1 MNMTHN
7 RGDYLFLFICF
18 MLAYLADLSFMQGRI
33 GLSYLVFISVF
44 YLVIF
49 IRFRFTFNHRRIGLL
64 LSAVIWLLSST
75 FLLYDNE
82 FFLQINVILI
92 PLLVLIHLVLI
103 TQPNTF
109 VWETPHF
116 IQIVLKKL
124 SRAVTYNKT
133 FIVRIFKRVTEGRS
147 EKKVQLLYR
156 VFVGCLI
163 AFPILSVV
171 IVLLM
176 KADDVFYKLVWDL
189 PQFMLNVN
197 LGETIFRM
205 IFIVFV
211 GFLFFGIIQLL
222 AKERNL
228 TEVKEHTVKQKAF
241 SLDSVTVMTVLIL
254 LNTVYLFFLAIQ
266 FPYILSDKLMDGLTY
281 AEFARKGF
289 YELLTVVV
297 INWTILF
304 ITLRRTTYR
313 TKQLKLVTKVL
324 YSLLIGLST
333 VLLVS
338 AFSRLSLYES
348 IYGFTLA
355 RFMAHAFMIYLF
367 VIFAYTFMRVWLER
381 LALLHFYVI
390 FGLIFYTGLNMMN
403 VNQFIVDQN
412 IERFKETEDIDAE
425 YLASLSF
432 TGWTGLVEIDQLVDD
447 PVVKAELE
455 MSKCLVQH
463 DYYKNW
469 QSYNFARERFVNL
482 VEETYGPD
490 GLACQ
495 TEDD

>member
-1 MNMTHN
+1 
-7 RGDYLFLFICF
+7 
-18 MLAYLADLSFMQGRI
+18 
-33 GLSYLVFISVF
+33 
-44 YLVIF
+44 
-49 IRFRFTFNHRRIGLL
+49 
-64 LSAVIWLLSST
+64 
-75 FLLYDNE
+75 
-82 FFLQINVILI
+82 
-92 PLLVLIHLVLI
+92 
-103 TQPNTF
+103 
-109 VWETPHF
+109 
-116 IQIVLKKL
+116 
-124 SRAVTYNKT
+124 
-133 FIVRIFKRVTEGRS
+133 
-147 EKKVQLLYR
+147 
-156 VFVGCLI
+156 
-163 AFPILSVV
+163 
-171 IVLLM
+171 
-176 KADDVFYKLVWDL
+176 
-189 PQFMLNVN
+189 
-197 LGETIFRM
+197 
-205 IFIVFV
+205 
-211 GFLFFGIIQLL
+211 
-222 AKERNL
+222 
-228 TEVKEHTVKQKAF
+228 
-241 SLDSVTVMTVLIL
+241 
-254 LNTVYLFFLAIQ
+254 
-266 FPYILSDKLMDGLTY
+266 
-281 AEFARKGF
+281 
-289 YELLTVVV
+289 
-297 INWTILF
+297 
-304 ITLRRTTYR
+304 
-313 TKQLKLVTKVL
+313 KVL